1 MVISLYIISNNAI
14 FYLDHNIVTHEN
26 VRLCRS
32 FTEKTNGLHLP
43 ASFIFTINM
52 QV

>member
-1 MVISLYIISNNAI
+1 MAMGLYVMSNNAI

-26 VRLCRS
+26 VRLCRNV
-32 FTEKTNGLHLP
+32 TEKTNGLHLP
-43 ASFIFTINM
+43 ASFIFTINT